1 VLAPE
6 KRYMEASPSVM
17 STSEKGEFS
26 RLLKAKINELGMSD
40 RIECTHDLP
49 SGKLP
54 VPLLQKLISAL
65 TNDMSTSISQCSNYS
80 GVSAPLSCNG
90 NVDSVNRDIVYSPML
105 NHPIFRNVSGQ
116 FRGQDPSLLLVCYHS
131 LFQNL

>member
-1 VLAPE
+1 MPAPE

-40 RIECTHDLP
+40 RIECTHDSPL
-49 SGKLP
+49 GKLP

-80 GVSAPLSCNG
+80 GASAPLSCNG

-105 NHPIFRNVSGQ
+105 NHPIFRNVFGQ

>member
-1 VLAPE
+1 MPAPE

-26 RLLKAKINELGMSD
+26 RLVKAKINELGMSD
-40 RIECTHDLP
+40 RIECTPDDSP

-65 TNDMSTSISQCSNYS
+65 INDMSTSIS

-90 NVDSVNRDIVYSPML
+90 NIDSVNREHCIFSNAQSP
-105 NHPIFRNVSGQ
+105 NF
-116 FRGQDPSLLLVCYHS
+116 
-131 LFQNL
+131 

>member
-1 VLAPE
+1 MPAPE

-40 RIECTHDLP
+40 RIECTHDSP

-80 GVSAPLSCNG
+80 GASAPLSCNG
-90 NVDSVNRDIVYSPML
+90 NVDCINRKRFIFSSDQSPDA
-105 NHPIFRNVSGQ
+105 RKCYQVSLEA
-116 FRGQDPSLLLVCYHS
+116 RTLLYC
-131 LFQNL
+131 

>member
-6 KRYMEASPSVM
+6 KRYMEASPSIM

-40 RIECTHDLP
+40 MIECTYDSP

-54 VPLLQKLISAL
+54 VPFLQKLISAL
-65 TNDMSTSISQCSNYS
+65 TNDTSTSISQYSN
-80 GVSAPLSCNG
+80 LSCK
-90 NVDSVNRDIVYSPML
+90 S
-105 NHPIFRNVSGQ
+105 
-116 FRGQDPSLLLVCYHS
+116 
-131 LFQNL
+131 

>member
-1 VLAPE
+1 MPAPE
-6 KRYMEASPSVM
+6 KRYMEALPSIM
-17 STSEKGEFS
+17 STSKKGEFS

-40 RIECTHDLP
+40 RIECTHDSP

-90 NVDSVNRDIVYSPML
+90 NVDSVNREHCIFSNAQSP
-105 NHPIFRNVSGQ
+105 N
-116 FRGQDPSLLLVCYHS
+116 
-131 LFQNL
+131 FQKCIRSV